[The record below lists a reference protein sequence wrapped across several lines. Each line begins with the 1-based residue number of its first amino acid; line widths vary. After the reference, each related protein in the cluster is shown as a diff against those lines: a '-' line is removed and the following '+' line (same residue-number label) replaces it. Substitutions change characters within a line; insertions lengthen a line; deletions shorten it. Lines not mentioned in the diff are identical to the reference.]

1 MIGKFDLIH
10 FQILHDLQGS
20 FNCYLNLFTLC
31 KKAALSSNANMEA
44 PLHGGHTGYQ
54 RFNQFLLHF
63 FQIDFKVMTSAAR
76 TIIEA
81 TEDWGPGP
89 PPFRVPPPPLPPFM
103 LPDDLED
110 HQEFCQSTLKPS
122 LDSHLDVCDTTFV
135 SHIINLLKTAYS
147 RKKFNPSY

>member
-1 MIGKFDLIH
+1 
-10 FQILHDLQGS
+10 
-20 FNCYLNLFTLC
+20 
-31 KKAALSSNANMEA
+31 
-44 PLHGGHTGYQ
+44 
-54 RFNQFLLHF
+54 
-63 FQIDFKVMTSAAR
+63 MTSAAR

-110 HQEFCQSTLKPS
+110 REEFCQSTLKPS

-135 SHIINLLKTAYS
+135 SSKHKSLENCLFSTVHCEGLRLKCRAYQS
-147 RKKFNPSY
+147 DQSLE

>member
-1 MIGKFDLIH
+1 M
-10 FQILHDLQGS
+10 QIWKSSKHGVTQGLSTLQS
-20 FNCYLNLFTLC
+20 IF
-31 KKAALSSNANMEA
+31 SSS
-44 PLHGGHTGYQ
+44 
-54 RFNQFLLHF
+54 
-63 FQIDFKVMTSAAR
+63 FQIDACLEVMTSAAR

-110 HQEFCQSTLKPS
+110 REEFCQSTLKPS

-135 SHIINLLKTAYS
+135 SSKHKSLENCLFSCALRGSTIKMSGLSERSITRVTPVN
-147 RKKFNPSY
+147 